1 LKSGINHSGDKVMS
15 CKFVKETDEERAAR
29 RRFLK
34 HASVMLGAGL
44 AAPAAARAAQGEV
57 VDISRIPVDGM
68 GTLNF
73 NGQPVVILHRSKST
87 IASLERNQGNLADP
101 NSSRSQQPGFAD
113 NPYRSKVPEWL
124 VMVNICTHAGCR
136 THYQQSMERGAGG
149 FHCFC
154 HGSHF
159 DAAGRVFRGQPAPWN
174 MEIPDYEIDV
184 KRKRV
189 HLLSSQRVRR
199 LY

>member
-1 LKSGINHSGDKVMS
+1 MS
-15 CKFVKETDEERAAR
+15 CKFVKETDEERTAR

-34 HASVMLGAGL
+34 HAGVLLGAGL

-68 GTLNF
+68 GSLNF
-73 NGQPVVILHRSKST
+73 SGEPVVILHRSKST
-87 IASLERNQGNLADP
+87 IATLEHHQSNLADP
-101 NSSRSQQPGFAD
+101 NSSQSQQPSFAD

-124 VMVNICTHAGCR
+124 VMVNVCTHTGCR
-136 THYQQSMERGAGG
+136 THYQQKMEGGAGG
-149 FHCFC
+149 FYCYC
-154 HGSHF
+154 HGSRF
-159 DAAGRVFRGQPAPWN
+159 DAAGRVYNGMPAPWN

-189 HLLSSQRVRR
+189 HLIRAQRPRVA
-199 LY
+199 Y